1 MFLESERW
9 KLNKHGFTLIEV
21 LVALT
26 VLAFGILALG
36 SLQVTSVRGNFFSN
50 NVTRATVLAQD
61 RLEQLRNLPWD
72 DAALGSGHHNEGVIS
87 DTIFSRSYNVA
98 DTTNTMKRIAVT
110 VQWADRGDHSIKL
123 STIRYRPQ

>member
-1 MFLESERW
+1 M
-9 KLNKHGFTLIEV
+9 NKGGFTLIEV
-21 LVALT
+21 LAALT
-26 VLAFGILALG
+26 ILAFGLLAIG
-36 SLQVTSVRGNFFSN
+36 SLQITSVRGNFFSN

-72 DAALGSGHHNEGVIS
+72 DAALGSGHHKDGVIS
-87 DTIFSRSYNVA
+87 DSIFSRSYSVA

-110 VQWADRGDHSIKL
+110 VQWIERGEHSIKL